1 MEQIKDII
9 KQGKIFKIEKPVG
22 KIQLNSSSKTL
33 RKIQS
38 LDKPIVASRLWPG
51 EIDKQELREMVLM
64 LARKFDKPDYSEEG
78 SLKFQKARNIWENAI
93 KENMSKLEF
102 RKYIEL
108 FDKGKFYD
116 SGYNIWQES
125 DFFGTNMKVLYTRV
139 QVEDLQEQTGD
150 INMFGKMVMYVFDY
164 NGKKLIMYSF
174 HHDLPYDKY
183 LPKQIEGES
192 MIKDF
197 TEDELDLS
205 KAIIKLQLENIELKD
220 EIDKLNVIIAK
231 MK

>member
-9 KQGKIFKIEKPVG
+9 KQDKIFKIEKSAG

-38 LDKPIVASRLWPG
+38 LDKPIVAERLWPG

-108 FDKGKFYD
+108 FDKRKFYD

-125 DFFGTNMKVLYTRV
+125 DFFGPNMKVLYTRV

-150 INMFGKMVMYVFDY
+150 INMFGKMAMYVFDY
-164 NGKKLIMYSF
+164 NGKELIMYSF

-192 MIKDF
+192 MIKGF